1 MFNNVL
7 KNNIDNANFFLVLGT
22 FALAIIIPFE
32 LFLFAYAI
40 LGPIHYLSE
49 IAWLDK
55 KNFFLKSSSQR
66 IFFVLMAIFVAI
78 LFFIKF
84 YSDNFFKVE
93 FSEKYINNY
102 ISTLT
107 FITFCGAGI
116 LCFQSSFTKIF
127 LLFLGVIFV
136 ASIFKNVFFYEVFC
150 NVLLVTVIHV
160 WLFTAIFML
169 NGAITSKSRYNLITF
184 VIFLVCSFA
193 LFFIQNTHY
202 EISNFVHNILS
213 VKNFTSMN
221 NSISNIFSLKQRNDL
236 GGNNSVQSFIA
247 FAYTY
252 HYLNWF
258 SKVEIIKWHKLPK
271 HKMMAVL
278 GFYLVILIFYGIDY
292 RLGFFITIFL
302 SVAHVFL
309 EFPLN
314 FLSFRD
320 LKKHLF

>member
-1 MFNNVL
+1 MSNFFRSNI
-7 KNNIDNANFFLVLGT
+7 NNINTALVTVSFG
-22 FALAIIIPFE
+22 FAIIIPFE

-55 KNFFLKSSSQR
+55 KNFFLKSSNR
-66 IFFVLMAIFVAI
+66 RNFFVAMATFVAI

-116 LCFQSSFTKIF
+116 LCFQSSLTKIF
-127 LLFLGVIFV
+127 FLFLGVIFV
-136 ASIFKNVFFYEVFC
+136 ASIFQNVFFYEVFC

-169 NGAITSKSRYNLITF
+169 NGAITSKSKSGFITF
-184 VIFLVCSFA
+184 AIFLVCSFA

-213 VKNFTSMN
+213 LKNFTSMN
-221 NSISNIFSLKQRNDL
+221 NSISNILSLKQRNDF

-258 SKVEIIKWHKLPK
+258 LKVEIIKWHKLPK
-271 HKMMAVL
+271 QKMLAVL
-278 GFYLVILIFYGIDY
+278 GLYLVILIFYVIDY
-292 RLGFFITIFL
+292 RMGFLVTIFL

>member
-1 MFNNVL
+1 MFSNVL
-7 KNNIDNANFFLVLGT
+7 KNNIDNTNSVLVLGA

-55 KNFFLKSSSQR
+55 KNFFLKSSSR
-66 IFFVLMAIFVAI
+66 RNFFVAMATFVAI
-78 LFFIKF
+78 LIFIKF
-84 YSDNFFKVE
+84 YSDNFFQVE

-102 ISTLT
+102 ISILT

-116 LCFQSSFTKIF
+116 LCFQSSFIKIF

-136 ASIFKNVFFYEVFC
+136 ASIFQYVFFYEVFC
-150 NVLLVTVIHV
+150 SVLLTTVIHV

-169 NGAITSKSRYNLITF
+169 NGAIASKSTYGFITF

-213 VKNFTSMN
+213 LKNFTSMN
-221 NSISNIFSLKQRNDL
+221 NVISNIFSLKQRNDL
-236 GGNNSVQSFIA
+236 GGNNNVQSFIA

-258 SKVEIIKWHKLPK
+258 FKAEIIKWHKLPRQ
-271 HKMMAVL
+271 KMLFVC
-278 GFYLVILIFYGIDY
+278 GFYLVILVFYAIDY
-292 RLGFFITIFL
+292 RLGFFVTFFL
-302 SVAHVFL
+302 SIAHVFL

>member
-7 KNNIDNANFFLVLGT
+7 KNNIDNTNFFLVLGT

-40 LGPIHYLSE
+40 LGPIHYISE

-169 NGAITSKSRYNLITF
+169 NGAIASKSRYNLITF

-271 HKMMAVL
+271 QKMMAVL

>member
-271 HKMMAVL
+271 QKMMAVL